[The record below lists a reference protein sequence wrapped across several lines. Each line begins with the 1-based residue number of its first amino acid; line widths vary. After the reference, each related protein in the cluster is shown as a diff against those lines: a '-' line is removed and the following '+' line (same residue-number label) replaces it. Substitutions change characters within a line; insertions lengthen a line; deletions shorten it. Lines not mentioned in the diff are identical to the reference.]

1 MEKLLLCGR
10 NSVFDALK
18 NNFPIEKI
26 FIAKESNN
34 LSLKIK
40 KYNVAIEIVAKK
52 DIERITTENH
62 QGIIAVLKDFP
73 IYDLN
78 YLLNEKPNKVLIL
91 DHIQD
96 PHNLG
101 AIIRTANAFGIKFI
115 IISKER
121 SADITNSV
129 LKISSGGFIGI
140 KMVKVNS
147 ISATIHKLNKNGYW
161 IYASALEEKSISLN
175 KIKFNSPS
183 ALIVGNENYGVSKSA
198 LKMADQIIHIE
209 QFGSVQSLNV
219 SVATGILLYEFV
231 K

>member
-40 KYNVAIEIVAKK
+40 KYNVAIEIVTKK
-52 DIERITTENH
+52 DIEKITTENH

-140 KMVKVNS
+140 KIVKVNS